1 MKVLKGK
8 MLKASDKVFD
18 LGTIGE
24 ETGLTDMLGNVL
36 KVGDVVELTDAYFD
50 KQVEETIKQFPLS
63 FLLSEEELEEAIKEV
78 KKEML
83 SDSNMMKLRFSVVT
97 RHIRKEDNYC
107 IVGFADSINDTTLS
121 GVAEASNFLVKKD
134 MPIEEFLNSDSNEL
148 GLYIEEE

>member
-1 MKVLKGK
+1 MKVLRGK

-50 KQVEETIKQFPLS
+50 KQVEETIKEFPLS

-78 KKEML
+78 KKELL
-83 SDSNMMKLRFSVVT
+83 SYSNMMELRFSVVT
-97 RHIRKEDNYC
+97 THIRKEVN
-107 IVGFADSINDTTLS
+107 
-121 GVAEASNFLVKKD
+121 
-134 MPIEEFLNSDSNEL
+134 
-148 GLYIEEE
+148 

>member
-1 MKVLKGK
+1 MKVLRGK
-8 MLKASDKVFD
+8 MLKANDKVFD

-134 MPIEEFLNSDSNEL
+134 MPIEEFLNSDRNEL
-148 GLYIEEE
+148 ELYIEEE

>member
-8 MLKASDKVFD
+8 MLKANDKVFD

-121 GVAEASNFLVKKD
+121 GVAEASNFLTKKD
-134 MPIEEFLNSDSNEL
+134 MSIEEFLNSDSNEL

>member
-36 KVGDVVELTDAYFD
+36 KVGDVVELTNTYFD

-107 IVGFADSINDTTLS
+107 VVGFADSINDTTLS

-134 MPIEEFLNSDSNEL
+134 MPIEEFLNSDRNEL
-148 GLYIEEE
+148 ELYIEEE

>member
-83 SDSNMMKLRFSVVT
+83 SDTNMMKLRFSVVT

-107 IVGFADSINDTTLS
+107 VIGFADSINDTTLS

-134 MPIEEFLNSDSNEL
+134 MSIEEFLNSDRNEL
-148 GLYIEEE
+148 ELYIEEE

>member
-1 MKVLKGK
+1 MKVLRGK
-8 MLKASDKVFD
+8 MLKANDKVFD

-78 KKEML
+78 KKELL
-83 SDSNMMKLRFSVVT
+83 SDSNMMKMRFSVVT
-97 RHIRKEDNYC
+97 RHIRKEGNYC
-107 IVGFADSINDTTLS
+107 IVGFANSINDTTLS
-121 GVAEASNFLVKKD
+121 GVAEASNFLTKKD
-134 MPIEEFLNSDSNEL
+134 MSIEEFLNSDSNEL
-148 GLYIEEE
+148 GLYIEEI

>member
-36 KVGDVVELTDAYFD
+36 KVGDVVELTDAYFG

-63 FLLSEEELEEAIKEV
+63 FLLSEEELEEAMKEV
-78 KKEML
+78 KKEL
-83 SDSNMMKLRFSVVT
+83 FSDSDMMKLRVSVVT
-97 RHIRKEDNYC
+97 RHTRKEGNYC
-107 IVGFADSINDTTLS
+107 VIGFANSINDTTLS
-121 GVAEASNFLVKKD
+121 GVAEASNFLTKKD
-134 MPIEEFLNSDSNEL
+134 MPIEEFLNSDRNEL
-148 GLYIEEE
+148 ELYIEEV

>member
-8 MLKASDKVFD
+8 MLKANDKVFD

-63 FLLSEEELEEAIKEV
+63 FLLSEEELEEAMKEV
-78 KKEML
+78 KKELL
-83 SDSNMMKLRFSVVT
+83 SDSNMMELRFSVVT
-97 RHIRKEDNYC
+97 RHIRKEGSYC
-107 IVGFADSINDTTLS
+107 VIGFANSINDTTLS
-121 GVAEASNFLVKKD
+121 GVAEASNFLTKKD
-134 MPIEEFLNSDSNEL
+134 MPIEEFLKSDRNEL
-148 GLYIEEE
+148 GLYIEEI

>member
-107 IVGFADSINDTTLS
+107 VVGFADSINDTTLS
-121 GVAEASNFLVKKD
+121 GVAEASNFLTKKD
-134 MPIEEFLNSDSNEL
+134 MPIEEFLNSDRNEL
-148 GLYIEEE
+148 GLYIEEV

>member
-107 IVGFADSINDTTLS
+107 VIGFADSINDTTLS

-134 MPIEEFLNSDSNEL
+134 MSIEEFLNSDRNEL
-148 GLYIEEE
+148 ELYIEEE

>member
-134 MPIEEFLNSDSNEL
+134 MPIEEFLNSDRNEL
-148 GLYIEEE
+148 ELYIEEE